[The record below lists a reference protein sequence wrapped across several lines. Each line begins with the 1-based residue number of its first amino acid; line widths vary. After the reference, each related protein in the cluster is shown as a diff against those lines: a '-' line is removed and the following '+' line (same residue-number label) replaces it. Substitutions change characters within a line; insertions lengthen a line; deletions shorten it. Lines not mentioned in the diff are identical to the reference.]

1 MGKKSYFMI
10 KENFGMQC
18 LLLLKLFFFIK
29 EGKKVG
35 FPKKKSKAQGTE
47 KPSFYIYVAFCL
59 KHINQRATKQ
69 PLTLRLHEIA
79 SNRGSAAWNHNN
91 NIHSQTVKHK
101 QCC

>member
-1 MGKKSYFMI
+1 MGGKKSYFMI
-10 KENFGMQC
+10 KENLC
-18 LLLLKLFFFIK
+18 LLLLKLFFFFK
-29 EGKKVG
+29 RGKKG
-35 FPKKKSKAQGTE
+35 RFPNTKSKAQATE